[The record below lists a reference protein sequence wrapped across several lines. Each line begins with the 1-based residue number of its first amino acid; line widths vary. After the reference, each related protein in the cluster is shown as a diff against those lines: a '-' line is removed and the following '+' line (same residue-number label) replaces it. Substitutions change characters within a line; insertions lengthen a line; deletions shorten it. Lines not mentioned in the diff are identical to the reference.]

1 MLFLAIVDF
10 IRWKLNSK
18 CDDKFCP
25 FCEACKSERHIFNK
39 WKTGDKVFSFVKTC
53 FGSNIVMVPC
63 LLHAKIRVT
72 EKLLK
77 LALERAI
84 ECGKED
90 NLFEVLENVK
100 YISMMLTFDN

>member
-1 MLFLAIVDF
+1 
-10 IRWKLNSK
+10 
-18 CDDKFCP
+18 
-25 FCEACKSERHIFNK
+25 
-39 WKTGDKVFSFVKTC
+39 
-53 FGSNIVMVPC
+53 MVPC

-100 YISMMLTFDN
+100 YISMMLTVDNEAGLKNLRYWKDKNMRKMTSLSGPQVTQFVVLL